1 MLVPISWLDKYVDV
15 KNENI
20 DELER
25 KLIMT
30 GSNTEGVENLADKF
44 KKIIVGKIISIE
56 NHPNADSLFVMK
68 VDIKEEMLQIITSAK
83 NCSVGDIIPVAVNG
97 AYIADG
103 TKIKRGKLR

>member
-44 KKIIVGKIISIE
+44 
-56 NHPNADSLFVMK
+56 
-68 VDIKEEMLQIITSAK
+68 
-83 NCSVGDIIPVAVNG
+83 
-97 AYIADG
+97 
-103 TKIKRGKLR
+103 